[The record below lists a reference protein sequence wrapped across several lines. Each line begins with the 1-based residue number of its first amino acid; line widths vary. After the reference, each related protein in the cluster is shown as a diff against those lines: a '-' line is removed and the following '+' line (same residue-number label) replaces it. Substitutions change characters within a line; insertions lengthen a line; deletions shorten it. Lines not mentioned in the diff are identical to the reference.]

1 MNNENSSE
9 NEQNKQHTESK
20 TFKILAIIFLA
31 IGALILIAG
40 MLVDRGVYS
49 KTTSLGYQLG
59 YIIGKTLLV
68 AFFVYI
74 VQKIFKK
81 NKRRA
86 LMVFSIIFLLGSCIS
101 TVNAVNRRS
110 NEIRLNKVAMTKLIS
125 ISRDYA
131 SGKDLNPAKLD
142 ESTYGNMSPLLDLCN
157 QYYISFQKLSTN
169 MKKDV
174 ANSHLETALGADAFT
189 SSAKTKDAQK
199 RVELLI
205 TELDKF
211 QLDANKITKNM
222 KTDINN
228 SDIPQIYKKDVA
240 SGFEKGQLKSSA
252 MLDEYIVFEKNF
264 MKKIDE
270 SIIFMSTEKGN
281 YEVKNNMV
289 YFTSNDTLTKFN
301 KNMSDI
307 QALAIKETTIV
318 NDMKKLGNEQLDNM
332 ESLNK

>member
-1 MNNENSSE
+1 MDNENSTE
-9 NEQNKQHTESK
+9 NEQNQQHTESK

-40 MLVDRGVYS
+40 ILVDRGVYS

-59 YIIGKTLLV
+59 YIIGKILLV
-68 AFFVYI
+68 AFLVYI

-86 LMVFSIIFLLGSCIS
+86 LMVFSIIFLIVSCVVTAS
-101 TVNAVNRRS
+101 SVNKRS
-110 NEIRLNKVAMTKLIS
+110 EEIRLNKVAMTKLIS

-131 SGKDLNPAKLD
+131 DGKDLNPAKLD

-157 QYYISFQKLSTN
+157 HYYISFQKLSTD

-174 ANSHLETALGADAFT
+174 ADSHLETALGADAFT
-189 SSAKTKDAQK
+189 TPAKTKDAQK

-205 TELDKF
+205 TSLDKF
-211 QLDANKITKNM
+211 QLDANNITKNM
-222 KTDINN
+222 KTDIIN
-228 SDIPQIYKKDVA
+228 SDIPEIYKKDVA

-252 MLDEYIVFEKNF
+252 MLEEYIVFEKSF

-270 SIIFMSTEKGN
+270 SIIFMSTQKGN

-289 YFTSNDTLTKFN
+289 YFTSTDTLTKFN

-307 QALAIKETTIV
+307 QTLAIKETTIV
-318 NDMKKLGNEQLDNM
+318 DNMKKLGNEQLDNM